1 MRSTRTSPS
10 RRIRRSTGGKYG
22 DTTYYFF
29 ETENLPLYGPLRSIG
44 VPEPL
49 IDIVEPL
56 SIFVVELGY
65 RRDIPPYV
73 PSPAR
78 LIPVQDPAKVVD
90 DFFAAVDET
99 IDNTLAVLGSPPA
112 LSIPAPS
119 ARTAVPHCRTSTMI
133 GRPDCAGPRCH
144 AAGTEINNEDAA
156 GTTTPDSG
164 TPGQTTAAQTE
175 QGRSAATTH
184 PLGPLLRGP
193 IGIAGAADPR
203 LPTSRPWRVRYGVTD
218 TIGRRPGGQ

>member
-1 MRSTRTSPS
+1 MAA
-10 RRIRRSTGGKYG
+10 YG

-78 LIPVQDPAKVVD
+78 LIPVQTRSKSS
-90 DFFAAVDET
+90 T
-99 IDNTLAVLGSPPA
+99 TSSRRSTRRSTTRSP
-112 LSIPAPS
+112 SS
-119 ARTAVPHCRTSTMI
+119 VP
-133 GRPDCAGPRCH
+133 
-144 AAGTEINNEDAA
+144 
-156 GTTTPDSG
+156 
-164 TPGQTTAAQTE
+164 
-175 QGRSAATTH
+175 
-184 PLGPLLRGP
+184 LRH
-193 IGIAGAADPR
+193 
-203 LPTSRPWRVRYGVTD
+203 
-218 TIGRRPGGQ
+218 